1 MQAGRLH
8 SKVPP
13 RSWGV
18 TARRG
23 GHACASRKTKS
34 PKPRAAHDRAPPKWK
49 AENISWKRKKRR
61 TTLARKPSVKRVLA
75 LVKRLEKFVDGEDY
89 YPARNSYRG
98 IVVLGLVSKAL
109 TVGRAVCTLVKAGF
123 PGEAFGLSRTLID
136 VCFTLRYISN
146 SDTEALPKIC

>member
-1 MQAGRLH
+1 M
-8 SKVPP
+8 
-13 RSWGV
+13 
-18 TARRG
+18 
-23 GHACASRKTKS
+23 
-34 PKPRAAHDRAPPKWK
+34 
-49 AENISWKRKKRR
+49 
-61 TTLARKPSVKRVLA
+61 ARKPSVKRVLA